1 MKQKNIYGRLI
12 VLLLM
17 GSAFAASSSFAKSPK
32 KDKLDLDSA
41 YDPSLGFNPNRKSV
55 VPDVEDSKT
64 PTAKKATKKNATNA
78 TAKLKTP
85 AKTATKRAKGPSTP
99 APAMAGPAA
108 ALAAPVAAQPTLKVP
123 TKIKKPA
130 TSMAKAPAIRSKA
143 KDSTD
148 QMIKPKFAGRKSKS
162 SAPVAINRSVESRI
176 ADLKT
181 RYRSGDLNDR
191 RMWQELAAF
200 STQDQSISQQ
210 TRAEILQTQAYL
222 VKEAGYPILSA
233 QFAAAALTTAANPLQ
248 KEMLPTWSTLAAVA
262 KTRSVQDTL
271 IGLAGTL
278 DLTGVKVPEFGN
290 DWYYFVGNA
299 ADRRGEKERAL
310 NAYSRLAIS
319 DRYFMPAR
327 YQLAMIQLE
336 RNHHKDAEAAL
347 KSILYPETTAFSP
360 LKGQTKTDIEN
371 YSKLALA
378 RISYERQDFLE
389 AIRMY
394 RLVDRDSPL
403 FYDALFEQSWA
414 FFMGGYPNHALG
426 SLFSVESPF
435 FAQEFNPEA
444 TMLRAVAQYWLC
456 RYDDSRGALADFM
469 DHHSKAVEAVSAFLE
484 RKQLREETAY
494 QLFEN
499 FITGVSEEALGIPK
513 AILDT
518 AARKDSMLLVRDE
531 YAAAIAERE
540 RLVSKG
546 IFGSKDNLSRSLEF
560 SGGVVDGL
568 RRDLGSTYLEEL
580 KALKEQ
586 YDQLYAQAKFLYLEL
601 LMSEKEQ
608 LLGRELHASTKITQV
623 DMRRD
628 VAGWGRKLQS
638 WGPSDKGEFWW
649 DEVGFYISR
658 VEPMCNVR

>member
-1 MKQKNIYGRLI
+1 MKHINLIGRLM
-12 VLLLM
+12 VLLSL
-17 GSAFAASSSFAKSPK
+17 GSVVMASTAFAKGPK

-55 VPDVEDSKT
+55 VPDVEDSKA
-64 PTAKKATKKNATNA
+64 PSVKKATKKT
-78 TAKLKTP
+78 TANSTPKTQ
-85 AKTATKRAKGPSTP
+85 TKRSKAPLAP
-99 APAMAGPAA
+99 AP
-108 ALAAPVAAQPTLKVP
+108 ALAAPVAAQPFLKMP
-123 TKIKKPA
+123 TKAKRTATPSTSLAKTPA
-130 TSMAKAPAIRSKA
+130 TKGKA

-148 QMIKPKFAGRKSKS
+148 QMIKPKFAARKTKG

-181 RYRSGDLNDR
+181 KYRSGDINDR

-248 KEMLPTWSTLAAVA
+248 KEMLPTWSTLAAVS

-271 IGLAGTL
+271 IALAGTL
-278 DLTGVKVPEFGN
+278 DLSGVKVPEFGN

-310 NAYSRLAIS
+310 NAYSHLAIS

-378 RISYERQDFLE
+378 RIAYERQDFLE
-389 AIRMY
+389 SIRMY
-394 RLVDRDSPL
+394 RLVDRDSPV

-426 SLFSVESPF
+426 ALFSVESPF

-444 TMLRAVAQYWLC
+444 TMLRAIAQYWLC

-540 RLVSKG
+540 RLLSKG

-580 KALKEQ
+580 RALKEQ

-658 VEPMCNVR
+658 VEPMCNVH